1 MAQTIEGLL
10 QEKTILVE
18 NKVSFVAFFFLRWKY
33 RPYDLVENF
42 NPSSL
47 SFKAN
52 EL

>member
-18 NKVSFVAFFFLRWKY
+18 NKVSFVAFFLKRKY
-33 RPYDLVENF
+33 RPYDLMENF